1 MSPQNC
7 FSKID
12 CSNFTKDLNAV
23 DFFIQQ
29 DVILDLETGILQVN
43 IL

>member
-12 CSNFTKDLNAV
+12 CYSFTKDLNAV

-43 IL
+43 IF